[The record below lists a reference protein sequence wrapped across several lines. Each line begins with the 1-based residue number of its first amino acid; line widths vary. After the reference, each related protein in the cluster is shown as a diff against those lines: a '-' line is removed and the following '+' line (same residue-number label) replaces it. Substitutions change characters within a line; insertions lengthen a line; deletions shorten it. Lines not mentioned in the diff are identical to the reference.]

1 MRERIKIKEIA
12 RKKKNKKKGYEG
24 TDKFTFVEGG
34 GGYIWFKDLSW
45 ILNWT

>member
-34 GGYIWFKDLSW
+34 GVIFDLK
-45 ILNWT
+45 IYLEF